1 MENAAEALKI
11 AFAVMLFVMAL
22 TLSMSSFSQAR
33 IAVNAIT
40 SARDRDIEWAGDLNN
55 DGDDYNDGYY
65 KYNMYVTPSENLT
78 RTVGI
83 ETVVT
88 SMYRAYEENMTI
100 YFLENNGTT
109 PLVLYNELDNKG
121 NIVLDGGV
129 SSIDLSNETFGA
141 QEEPKEFLDIIIG
154 GKKVLNEKDE
164 SIQEKYKNKI
174 FYEDGL
180 YNELKNSEFE
190 EKLGEYTDST
200 GLTKRV
206 ITYIKK

>member
-22 TLSMSSFSQAR
+22 TLSMSSFSQATR
-33 IAVNAIT
+33 AVNAIT
-40 SARDRDIEWAGDLNN
+40 SERDKEWVGDLDN
-55 DGDDYNDGYY
+55 DGNYYNDGYY

-88 SMYRAYEENMTI
+88 SMYRAYEENMII
-100 YFLENNGTT
+100 YFFESDGTT
-109 PLVLYNELDNKG
+109 PLGLYNEVDHNG
-121 NIVLDGGV
+121 NTTGNVV
-129 SSIDLSNETFGA
+129 SLIDESYETFGVNNS
-141 QEEPKEFLDIIIG
+141 PKEFLDIILG
-154 GKKVLNEKDE
+154 GKNVLNAKDE
-164 SIQEKYKNKI
+164 STQEKYKNKI
-174 FYEDGL
+174 LYPDGL
-180 YNELKNSEFE
+180 YKELIKYEFE
-190 EKLGEYTDST
+190 EKLGEYKDST